1 MYPTQVLLSVA
12 NKHHA
17 GLRQLQFERVRR
29 EACMMRR
36 VLSVCF
42 NISDGLGMQ
51 EDARPYLHRTVPT
64 PGFTQTLDVCPSAGP
79 GSGPGPEPDRAGGP
93 DPLALRLPGP

>member
-1 MYPTQVLLSVA
+1 MPHCVTERCDDRRPGQRVPPQVLLSVA
-12 NKHHA
+12 NEHHA

-51 EDARPYLHRTVPT
+51 EDARPSLHRTVPT
-64 PGFTQTLDVCPSAGP
+64 PGFTAS
-79 GSGPGPEPDRAGGP
+79 
-93 DPLALRLPGP
+93 